1 MAKATSEHLIPV
13 ERIAAQIYM
22 IRGESVMLDDNLAEL
37 YGVSTKV
44 LNVPGRKTGP
54 CIRCSVRCRCGARM
68 FSGVT
73 SEAAGWS
80 IMR

>member
-44 LNVPGRKTGP
+44 LNVPGRKTDP
-54 CIRCSVRCRCGARM
+54 ASAAAC
-68 FSGVT
+68 
-73 SEAAGWS
+73 AAGAAPGCS
-80 IMR
+80 PA